1 MFKIRYLFFILI
13 HLYIVQN
20 RLTNKHKKRIDLVFA
35 INDKYIDYFLTSLVS
50 IFKNSDNNSIYD
62 IYVQVSDTFE
72 KKNMDLIYSLEK
84 IYFNCFIHFINM
96 GKEFSKALK
105 SYLDSSTYYRLNLPI
120 LLPNIRRII
129 HIDSDSMILKDLM
142 ELYTLN
148 FNEKYILGRLDL
160 ITSELD
166 SLGIYTQTYINCGIL
181 LMDLYSLRKYNYVEK
196 FNDYLKNHNNYKYLN
211 HHDQTLINYVCSER
225 IGVFRPKFHMWPF
238 KDHEEIISFNNHLR
252 KKYKEKDFLDDYDD
266 PFIVHFPGHFKK
278 KEYLNTC
285 DFYFTYQKY
294 TNETKEIINKIKNDF

>member
-1 MFKIRYLFFILI
+1 MFKIKYLFFILI
-13 HLYIVQN
+13 QLYIAQN

-35 INDKYIDYFLTSLVS
+35 INNKYVDYLLTSLFS
-50 IFKNSDNNSIYD
+50 IFKNSDFNSIYD

-96 GKEFSKALK
+96 GKQFNNSIKT
-105 SYLDSSTYYRLNLPI
+105 YLDSSTYYRLNLPI

-129 HIDSDSMILKDLM
+129 HIDSDSIILKDLM

-160 ITSELD
+160 ITNELD
-166 SLGIYTQTYINCGIL
+166 NLGRYTRTYINCGIL

-196 FNDYLKNHNNYKYLN
+196 FNDYLKHHNNLKFLN
-211 HHDQTLINYVCSER
+211 HHDQTLINYVCIER
-225 IGVFRPKFHMWPF
+225 IGVLRPKFHMWPF
-238 KDHEEIISFNNHLR
+238 KDYEEIINFNNHLR
-252 KKYKEKDFLDDYDD
+252 KKYNEKDFLNDYDD

-278 KEYLNTC
+278 KQYLNSSN
-285 DFYFTYQKY
+285 FYILYEKY
-294 TNETKEIINKIKNDF
+294 ITESKEIIKK